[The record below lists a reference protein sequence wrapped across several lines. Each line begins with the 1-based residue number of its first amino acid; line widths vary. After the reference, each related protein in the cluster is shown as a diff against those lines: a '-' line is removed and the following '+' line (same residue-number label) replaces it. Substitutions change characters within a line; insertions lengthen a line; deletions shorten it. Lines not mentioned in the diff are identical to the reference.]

1 MHFVSSILYQKCVM
15 ALSENYES
23 YTAILTH
30 YNHYRKLEKEGYYYH
45 PIQRSKIHT
54 KIKCL

>member
-1 MHFVSSILYQKCVM
+1 MNQFISLDPQHQLLHLHQKCVM

-23 YTAILTH
+23 YTAILAQ

-45 PIQRSKIHT
+45 PIQR
-54 KIKCL
+54 